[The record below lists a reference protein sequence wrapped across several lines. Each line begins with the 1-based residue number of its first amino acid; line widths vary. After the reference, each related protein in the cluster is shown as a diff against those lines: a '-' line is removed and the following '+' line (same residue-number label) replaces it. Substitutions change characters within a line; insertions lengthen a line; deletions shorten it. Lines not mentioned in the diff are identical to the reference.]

1 MSENK
6 SNLTKEE
13 RKEANRLKR
22 QEEFIKKSKEKFG
35 EDRFDYSKVYYTN
48 PLTKVVLISKVDST
62 EFKIRPRDHLS
73 YINGG
78 YISSKEITQNFLNKL
93 KDKYKDIYDLYDYSK
108 VVYTKACKEV
118 IIICPVHGEIL
129 VKPEDL
135 LNKNFQLICP
145 LCNKEN
151 KRKKKAQDF
160 WENNLL
166 PKLNAKYQGSL
177 DFSETVFIN
186 TLTPITYR
194 CIIHGYK
201 TTNVYNLLSDNAT
214 TGCQECA
221 VENRTIGLEEFIRRA
236 REIHG
241 DKYDYPKVTYVN
253 VNVKVEIYCKKCK
266 EYFWQTPSAHINM
279 KRGCPKCS
287 GRYQKTPEEYKECFE
302 NLLGYKFDFS
312 LAQFNGRKT
321 DVEIICK
328 KCGSHFWKSPEK
340 LLEAVRHRKNH
351 EPLCPYCE
359 SPVSNWNTESFI
371 EWMKSIW
378 GDKYDYSKVV
388 YINAKTKI
396 ELICPEHGSFLKIP
410 NDIIC
415 HKHQENICP
424 RCNIS
429 EGEIKTEIFLKDNNI
444 KYKPQKVFKDL
455 RIINPA
461 IKVPHPLKFDFYLK
475 EYNLC
480 IEYQGPQHYMPIE
493 KFGGEDAFKKQQ
505 KRDEE
510 KRKYCKLNKISLL
523 EIKYD
528 IPLSKLGNR
537 LSQLFKKLDNN
548 PPSHIFISL
557 DEEKIEPY

>member
-1 MSENK
+1 MDNK
-6 SNLTKEE
+6 LTKEE
-13 RKEANRLKR
+13 RKEVNRLKR
-22 QEEFIKKSKEKFG
+22 QEKFIKKSKEKFG
-35 EDRFDYSKVYYTN
+35 EDRFDYSKIYYIN
-48 PLTKVVLISKVDST
+48 PLTEIVLISKVDGN
-62 EFKIRPRDHLS
+62 EFRIRPKDHLS
-73 YINGG
+73 YVNGG
-78 YISSKEITQNFLNKL
+78 YISLKEITQNFLNKL

-108 VVYTKACKEV
+108 VIYINAYKEI
-118 IIICPVHGEIL
+118 IIICPIHGEVL
-129 VKPEDL
+129 VKPGDL

-166 PKLNAKYQGSL
+166 PKLNAKYQGRL

-186 TLTPITYR
+186 TLIPITYR

-201 TTNVYNLLSDNAT
+201 TANVYNLLSDTAT
-214 TGCQECA
+214 TGCKECA
-221 VENRTIGLEEFIRRA
+221 VENRTMGLEEFIKRA
-236 REIHG
+236 KEIHS
-241 DKYDYPKVTYVN
+241 DKYDYFKTIYVN
-253 VNVKVEIYCKKCK
+253 SFTKVEIFCKECQ
-266 EYFWQTPSAHINM
+266 EYFWQTPIAHVNM

-287 GRYQKTPEEYKECFE
+287 GYYQKTPEEYKEYFE
-302 NLLGYKFDFS
+302 NLLGHKFDFS

-321 DVEIICK
+321 DIEIICK
-328 KCGSHFWKSPEK
+328 KCGSHFWKSSEN

-359 SPVSNWNTESFI
+359 SPVNNWDTESFV

-388 YINAKTKI
+388 YVNAKTKI

-410 NDIIC
+410 NDIVC
-415 HKHQENICP
+415 HSYQENICP

-429 EGEIKTEIFLKDNNI
+429 EGEIKTETFLKENGIEYD
-444 KYKPQKVFKDL
+444 PQKVFEDL
-455 RIINPA
+455 RIINPL
-461 IKVPHPLKFDFYLK
+461 IKVPHPLKFDFYLNK
-475 EYNLC
+475 YNLC

-493 KFGGEDAFKKQQ
+493 KFGGEEAFKKQQ
-505 KRDEE
+505 ERDEE
-510 KRKYCKLNKISLL
+510 KRKYCRLNEISLL

-528 IPLSKLGNR
+528 IPLLKLGNR
-537 LSQLFKKLDNN
+537 LSQLFEKLDNN
-548 PPSHIFISL
+548 PSSHIFIGL